1 MNSDSTNG
9 NITNSGVVAAGMSRT
24 LRAPQGA
31 HPAHP
36 AAANAAANAI
46 AAAAPRK
53 RRAAEGTVAAS
64 VRGYL

>member
-9 NITNSGVVAAGMSRT
+9 NITFSGVVAAGMSRT

-36 AAANAAANAI
+36 AAAIA

-53 RRAAEGTVAAS
+53 RRAADGTVAAS